1 MRILIIGSGA
11 REHALAKAFSRSP
24 QKPDLSCLGS
34 HLNPGIRELCRGQY
48 RTGDITDPDL
58 AQAVAREVDADLAC
72 IGPEAP
78 LETGVADALWAAG
91 VPVVGPRQAVAK
103 IETSKSFC
111 RELLRRIC
119 PEAVPAFYL
128 VTSLDEAEQALD
140 ELGAHYVVKEDGLR
154 GGKGVK
160 VSGEHLHSREEA
172 LAFCRDV
179 LSDAPQLVIEEKLV
193 GEEFSL
199 LSFADGEHCLHMPPA
214 QDHKRAYQGDRGPNT
229 GGMGSYTDATGSL
242 PFLNRQ
248 DIVAAQN
255 LNERVVRG
263 LKEITGVPYQ
273 GILYGGFMAT
283 AKGVSIVEYNARFG
297 DPEALNVLP
306 LLEGDL
312 AEICSALVEGRLEE
326 VAASFRGEASVCKYL
341 VPPGYPE
348 KGERGLV
355 VTVPAEAAGTECF
368 LGSLALQ
375 GDHLVTEGSRTLA
388 VTGFGNTLDEAE
400 ARAESWI
407 ASVGGGLVHRGDIG
421 TPGLIQKRIDHMK
434 ELRGRSVR
442 VGVLGSTRGTS
453 LQGLFDAVESFSIP
467 ASVEVV
473 LSDRPDAVILGRAR
487 ERGIPARAISPR
499 TPEGEKKDR
508 TLFDEELTREFRFF
522 GVDVILCVGYMRI
535 LSREFCSTWHGKALN
550 IHPSLLPDFAGAM
563 DGAVHEAVL
572 AAGRQETGCTVHLVT
587 AEVDAG
593 PIILQKRCPVLP
605 GDTPETLKDR
615 VQALESQA
623 LVEAVCRAQDQFE
636 RGMTV

>member
-11 REHALAKAFSRSP
+11 REHALAQAFARSP
-24 QKPDLSCLGS
+24 RAPELSCLGS
-34 HLNPGIRELCRGQY
+34 HLNPGIRDLCSGQY

-58 AQAVAREVDADLAC
+58 AREMAREIQADLAC

-78 LETGVADALWAAG
+78 LETAVADALWDAG
-91 VPVVGPRQAVAK
+91 VPVVGPRQAVAR
-103 IETSKSFC
+103 IETSKAFC
-111 RELLRRIC
+111 RELLQKIC

-128 VTSLDEAEQALD
+128 VSSLEEAERALD
-140 ELGAHYVVKEDGLR
+140 ALGDHYVVKEDGLR

-160 VSGEHLHSREEA
+160 VSGEHLHSRDEA
-172 LAFCRDV
+172 LAFCREV
-179 LSDAPQLVIEEKLV
+179 LETAPQLVIEEKLV

-214 QDHKRAYQGDRGPNT
+214 QDHKRAYRDDQGPNT
-229 GGMGSYTDATGSL
+229 GGMGSYTDSGGSL
-242 PFLNRQ
+242 PFLGRQ
-248 DIVAAQN
+248 DITAAHR

-263 LKEITGVPYQ
+263 LREITGVPYQ

-283 AKGVSIVEYNARFG
+283 ARGVSIVEYNARFG

-312 AEICSALVEGRLEE
+312 AEICCALVEGRLKE
-326 VAASFRGEASVCKYL
+326 VSASFRPEATVCKYL
-341 VPPGYPE
+341 VPPGYPQG
-348 KGERGLV
+348 GERGLV
-355 VTVPAEAAGTECF
+355 VDVPPPAAGTECF
-368 LGSLALQ
+368 LGSLSLREGQ
-375 GDHLVTEGSRTLA
+375 LVTEGSRTLA
-388 VTGFGNTLDEAE
+388 VTGSGATLEEAE

-407 ASVGGGLVHRGDIG
+407 ASVGGGLFHRSDIG
-421 TPGLIQKRIDHMK
+421 TPELIRKRIGHM
-434 ELRGRSVR
+434 EAIRGRTVR

-453 LQGLFDAVESFSIP
+453 LEGLFDAVEGFSVP

-473 LSDRPDAVILGRAR
+473 LSDRADAVILERAR

-499 TPEGEKKDR
+499 TPRGGRKDR
-508 TLFDEELTREFRFF
+508 TLFDRELTREFGFF

-535 LSREFCSTWHGKALN
+535 LSEEFCRTWHGKALN
-550 IHPSLLPDFAGAM
+550 IHPSLLPDFAGSM

-593 PIILQKRCPVLP
+593 PVLLQKRCPVLP
-605 GDTPETLKDR
+605 GDTPETLKSR

-623 LVEAVCRAQDQFE
+623 LVEAVCRVRDE
-636 RGMTV
+636 LVKGKTG